1 MNHARKL
8 PSPGRMAAALIR
20 NPATSLAFVVLI
32 LVVVA
37 VVAGP
42 WLAPNDPVAPHP
54 EMRLQAPCPA
64 FPMGCDALGRCLFS
78 RLLCGARAS
87 IGIGFAA
94 VALSACLGTAIGL
107 AAGYFKGWADEAF
120 MRITDMFLAFPEMV
134 AAIALAGIMGAG
146 NLNLIFAISCISW
159 TKYARLSRSIALASS
174 EALYVKS
181 ARLSGVS
188 PVTIIFRHILPTV
201 RPAMTVLAT
210 VGMAK
215 GILSVSSLGFLGF
228 GVQPPAPEWG
238 TLLMEGKDYLFVA
251 PHLSI
256 FPGLCIMITVL
267 AFNLLG
273 NFLEQ
278 KTQAR

>member
-1 MNHARKL
+1 MTFLKKRPWPARVMTFL
-8 PSPGRMAAALIR
+8 MRNPLNGMAAGVLVM
-20 NPATSLAFVVLI
+20 LAVLT
-32 LVVVA
+32 
-37 VVAGP
+37 VAGP
-42 WLAPNDPVAPHP
+42 LLAPNNPLTPHP
-54 EMRLQAPCPA
+54 DMRLSLPCA
-64 FPMGCDALGRCLFS
+64 RFPMGCDVLGRCLFS
-78 RLLCGARAS
+78 RILCGARAS

-107 AAGYFKGWADEAF
+107 AAGFFKGVTDELF

-134 AAIALAGIMGAG
+134 AAIALAGIMEPG
-146 NLNLIFAISCISW
+146 NLNLVFAISCISW
-159 TKYARLSRSIALASS
+159 TKYARLSRSIALSS
-174 EALYVKS
+174 REALYVKS

-188 PVTIIFRHILPTV
+188 SATIIFRHILPTV

-228 GVQPPAPEWG
+228 GVQPPDPEWG
-238 TLLMEGKDYLFVA
+238 TLLMEGKDYLFTA

-256 FPGLCIMITVL
+256 FPGLCIMAAVL

-273 NFLEQ
+273 NRLAQ
-278 KTQAR
+278 KTG